1 MGKSLPLKGEHMAAG
16 NELLSSIL
24 TPDVIGNFGIALMT
38 FVASGL
44 GFLFS
49 SRLSRHQARKDLKR
63 EKLEA
68 FCVAIQDA
76 IFHIVQIEQSDN
88 PPQGFILANETDS
101 SDAALERALQQ
112 AHTYKMLYL
121 QHDFND
127 AYHRVIQASRVIHES
142 QGDLRGY
149 NRKHLGDL
157 LLALNGLM
165 TLVWE
170 EFRTVLA

>member
-1 MGKSLPLKGEHMAAG
+1 
-16 NELLSSIL
+16 
-24 TPDVIGNFGIALMT
+24 
-38 FVASGL
+38 
-44 GFLFS
+44 
-49 SRLSRHQARKDLKR
+49 
-63 EKLEA
+63 
-68 FCVAIQDA
+68 
-76 IFHIVQIEQSDN
+76 
-88 PPQGFILANETDS
+88 
-101 SDAALERALQQ
+101 
-112 AHTYKMLYL
+112 MLYL